1 MKEST
6 LVESSRVILA
16 SLVATS
22 IAGAVMLP
30 LAWIPL
36 YQSLDEGAGDPSS
49 SLQTSVP
56 FFAAALATSST
67 ACGLVLIAAALR
79 WRNREAPISQV
90 RVWHRAFVSWKPPE
104 NAKPYLS
111 VELKNGTV
119 WRGSLLAFDSDPED
133 DQRTIALGPPL
144 FRRRPVPHEHA
155 AFSTP
160 DSTDSNIFKPVVGQY
175 EVVILAEG
183 DIRSIQV
190 AYPPAKNL

>member
-1 MKEST
+1 
-6 LVESSRVILA
+6 
-16 SLVATS
+16 
-22 IAGAVMLP
+22 MLP

-36 YQSLDEGAGDPSS
+36 YQALDDGEGDPLS

-56 FFAAALATSST
+56 FFGAAFATCGT
-67 ACGLVLIAAALR
+67 ACGLVLIAAAWR

-104 NAKPYLS
+104 NDKPYLT

-133 DQRTIALGPPL
+133 DQRTIALGTPL
-144 FRRRPVPHEHA
+144 FRRRPLPYERV
-155 AFSTP
+155 AFTTRGSK
-160 DSTDSNIFKPVVGQY
+160 DRNIFKPVVGQY

-190 AYPPAKNL
+190 AYPST